1 MASSII
7 TQQIT
12 GLATET
18 QDGLVSTGAQTFAGN
33 KTFVNIIFRPQQPI
47 MSGQIGTAMANPAA
61 PQKLAFNEF
70 WVSRGITYDS
80 VNRRFIV
87 PVTGVYRITLN
98 PFFLTGVTGRRVL
111 VGINTDTPTV
121 TNHYG
126 HTYSENPEY
135 ETGCINS
142 IVSLNAND
150 YIVFYL
156 SSGSLYNQ
164 STDKFNQFSIELI
177 G

>member
-1 MASSII
+1 MSSSVI
-7 TQQIT
+7 TQQST

-18 QDGLVSTGAQTFAGN
+18 QSGLVSTDTQSFAGD
-33 KTFVNIIFRPQQPI
+33 KTFVNIVFQPQQPI
-47 MSGQIGTAMANPAA
+47 ISGQMGSAMLDPAS

-87 PVTGVYRITLN
+87 PVAGVYRITLN
-98 PFFLTGVTGRRVL
+98 PFFIQGVASGRVL
-111 VGINTDTPTV
+111 VGVNTDAPTV

-126 HTYSENPEY
+126 HAYRQSAEY

-156 SSGSLYNQ
+156 ASGSLYNQ
-164 STDKFNQFSIELI
+164 TSDKFNQFSIELI